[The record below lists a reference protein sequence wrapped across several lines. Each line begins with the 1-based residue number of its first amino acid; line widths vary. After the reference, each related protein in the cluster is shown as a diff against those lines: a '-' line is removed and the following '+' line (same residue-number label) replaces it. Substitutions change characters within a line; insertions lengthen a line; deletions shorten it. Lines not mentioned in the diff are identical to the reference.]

1 MINECVAKGDYLNY
15 FSKKNTTI
23 IHCPL
28 SIVHSL
34 DRAINWDFCVMFI
47 IIRVFL
53 KSNGKYEKPERDEP
67 LRLLLQNQ
75 FSIA

>member
-34 DRAINWDFCVMFI
+34 DRAVNWNLKDCVLGA
-47 IIRVFL
+47 VL
-53 KSNGKYEKPERDEP
+53 YEKK
-67 LRLLLQNQ
+67 
-75 FSIA
+75 

>member
-15 FSKKNTTI
+15 FSKKNITI

-34 DRAINWDFCVMFI
+34 DRASNWNFVV
-47 IIRVFL
+47 VF
-53 KSNGKYEKPERDEP
+53 SNIFLYNIYIPEIYEEDK
-67 LRLLLQNQ
+67 L
-75 FSIA
+75 

>member
-34 DRAINWDFCVMFI
+34 DRAINSDLCL
-47 IIRVFL
+47 RVIQVD
-53 KSNGKYEKPERDEP
+53 GPEAVLYRRKQDP
-67 LRLLLQNQ
+67 RHI
-75 FSIA
+75 FGF